1 METCTLNY
9 ASVLTIGTFYFRC
22 SELWCGQSKG
32 KMSVWNLSSVSGN
45 LKSVSHAD
53 INGDV
58 FLLATRP
65 KNAKALWSYVY
76 PGIVVRYFHGSGL

>member
-1 METCTLNY
+1 MERYNLKY
-9 ASVLTIGTFYFRC
+9 VHVFSRC

-32 KMSVWNLSSVSGN
+32 KMSVFNLSSVSGN

-53 INGDV
+53 VNGDV

-65 KNAKALWSYVY
+65 KNARALWSYVY
-76 PGIVVRYFHGSGL
+76 PGMYTFVCNIVQYHLIF

>member
-9 ASVLTIGTFYFRC
+9 VSVYTIDTFYFRC

-32 KMSVWNLSSVSGN
+32 KMSVWNLSSVSVN
-45 LKSVSHAD
+45 LKSVSHTD

-76 PGIVVRYFHGSGL
+76 PGIVVRYFH

>member
-1 METCTLNY
+1 
-9 ASVLTIGTFYFRC
+9 
-22 SELWCGQSKG
+22 
-32 KMSVWNLSSVSGN
+32 MSVWNLSSVSGN
-45 LKSVSHAD
+45 LKSVSHTD

-76 PGIVVRYFHGSGL
+76 PGNVLRYFQGCAFNFVCELFHLGL